1 MIFRQHEECTC
12 VVHKLCFD
20 PFEKLSNLKDLLQD
34 LIGKCTSFSLPTHP
48 NSTLTARTGKEVAW
62 GEKIISGLTFVLY
75 LFSL

>member
-1 MIFRQHEECTC
+1 MIFCQHEECTC

-34 LIGKCTSFSLPTHP
+34 PTGKCSSFSLPIRP
-48 NSTLTARTGKEVAW
+48 NSTLIARTRKGKVAW
-62 GEKIISGLTFVLY
+62 GEKIISGLTLY